1 MKLFALVSDWIFL
14 APVAAR
20 SQVADSDPAK
30 TDSVDAIESWV
41 DAPNFNGFAF
51 SLHGEEKI
59 A

>member
-1 MKLFALVSDWIFL
+1 MKVFALVSDWIFL

-20 SQVADSDPAK
+20 SQVTDPDPAK
-30 TDSVDAIESWV
+30 IDSVDAIDCRV
-41 DAPNFNGFAF
+41 DAPTFNGFAF